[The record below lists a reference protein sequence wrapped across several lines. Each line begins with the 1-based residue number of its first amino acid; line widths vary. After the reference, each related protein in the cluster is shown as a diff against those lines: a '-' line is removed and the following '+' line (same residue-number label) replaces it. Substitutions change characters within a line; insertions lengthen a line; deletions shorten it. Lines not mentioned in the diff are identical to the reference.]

1 MKVLHV
7 LNHSVPHTDGYC
19 IRTLNILRFQEKA
32 GIDVAGITSPHHEP
46 PTELS
51 AETIE
56 GFRFY
61 RTRSVGLSARSV
73 IHELQAIK
81 RFKKRILEV
90 VKEERPQI
98 IHSHSPCLWGVAASG
113 VARRMRIPFVYEV
126 RGIWEDASVDQGRIT
141 TKSLKY
147 RLSRALE
154 SWVAKRAQGVVG
166 ISDGLVQEFYSRGV
180 PQNRLWK
187 IANGV
192 DVDAFAPV
200 QPDNGFR
207 NRLGLEGRSVVAYI
221 GSLYE
226 WEGVDDLIR
235 AFVRVHELNQQA
247 TLVIVGGGD
256 ILPALKNV
264 AAECQLGDTVRFMG
278 KVPHTDI
285 LKYYSAADL
294 LVYPRKRTR
303 NVELVT
309 PLKPLEAM
317 ALGKAIIGS
326 DIGGIRELFPAQP
339 LCIYPQGNSQALADR
354 ILTFLADP
362 SLSKRIGDEM
372 REYVISERRWDKIVA
387 GYHAVYAA
395 AGIPRNS
402 TT

>member
-19 IRTLNILRFQEKA
+19 IRTLNILRFQEKS
-32 GIDVAGITSPHHEP
+32 GIGVLGITSPHHEP
-46 PTELS
+46 PTQQLV
-51 AETIE
+51 ETIE

-61 RTRSVGLSARSV
+61 RTPSEGLSTRSV

-81 RFKKRILEV
+81 SFKKRILEV
-90 VKEERPQI
+90 ASEEKPQI
-98 IHSHSPCLWGVAASG
+98 IHSHSPCLWGVAANS
-113 VARRMRIPFVYEV
+113 VAKRMRIPFVYEV

-154 SWVAKRAQGVVG
+154 SWVAKRAEAVIG
-166 ISDGLVQEFYSRGV
+166 ISDGLIQEFHSRGV
-180 PQNRLWK
+180 PKNQLWK

-200 QPDNGFR
+200 QPDDEFR
-207 NRLGLEGRSVVAYI
+207 DHLGLQGRSVVAYI

-235 AFVRVHELNQQA
+235 AFVRVHELNQKA
-247 TLVIVGGGD
+247 TLLIVGGGE
-256 ILPALKNV
+256 ILSALKSV
-264 AAECQLGDTVRFMG
+264 AAECQLGDVVRFMG
-278 KVPHTDI
+278 KVPHADI
-285 LKYYSAADL
+285 LKYYSIADL

-317 ALGKAIIGS
+317 ALGKAIVGS
-326 DIGGIRELFPAQP
+326 DIGGIRELFPEQP
-339 LCIYPQGNSQALADR
+339 LCIYPQGDSQALTDR
-354 ILTFLADP
+354 ILAFLADP
-362 SLSKRIGDEM
+362 SLSRRVGDEM
-372 REYVISERRWDKIVA
+372 REYVGRERRWDKIVA

-395 AGIPRNS
+395 LGIPRNS
-402 TT
+402 TI